1 MKRKIIS
8 LLIVG
13 FMFSNMQALKK
24 GDKAPDFTLCDENG
38 NQVSLSDYKGSNIAL
53 YFYPMDGTYGCTKQA
68 CSLRDGF
75 SDLKKA
81 HITIIGISSDSE
93 KSHKK
98 FKEKNKLPFILLSD
112 VGQKIAELYGV
123 TRGFLFSWIGVKRVT
138 FLINKDGYIVDILKK
153 IELKDHAQQ
162 IIDIFK
168 YNKNINNK

>member
-1 MKRKIIS
+1 MKKIFIP
-8 LLIVG
+8 LLAS
-13 FMFSNMQALKK
+13 FMFSNLQALKK
-24 GDKAPDFTLCDENG
+24 GDKAPDFTLCDEDG
-38 NQVSLSDYKGSNIAL
+38 NKIALSDYKGSNVAL

-81 HITIIGISSDSE
+81 KITIIGISSDSS

-98 FKEKNKLPFILLSD
+98 FKEKNRLPFVLLSD
-112 VGQKIAELYGV
+112 VGQKVADLYGV

-138 FLINKDGYIVDILKK
+138 FLIDKDGYIIDVLKK

-162 IIDIFK
+162 IINIFK
-168 YNKNINNK
+168 ESKNINKK